1 MFRRPA
7 DAAAPDSAA
16 RSRPLMTPTIDEVLN
31 RIPIWT
37 GVAGL
42 TVTPLPGGIT
52 NTNYRVDVAGEA
64 FVVRVGTPGAEVL
77 GIDREREYRCLIAAG
92 AAGAAPEVVYCR
104 PAEGVLVTR
113 FVPGRALASGETL
126 PPEGVARVVQ
136 TMHRYHNGPAFPG
149 SFSPFRTLDEYR
161 SAARRGSAPL
171 PLDIDSLYS
180 ALARLEEALQP
191 GETTIRPCHNDLW
204 GPNLIDDGQRVVIVD
219 WEYAGMGDLYFDLAN
234 FAIYHCPSD
243 AADTALLRAYFGTVG
258 HGPPARLKL
267 QRAVAELRE
276 AMWYVVARQ
285 IAPHRRD
292 FTAHARAHFD
302 RCRAALGDSRLA
314 TWLTAAS
321 TDV

>member
-1 MFRRPA
+1 MFRKPA
-7 DAAAPDSAA
+7 DAAAPDSTAW
-16 RSRPLMTPTIDEVLN
+16 SRPLMTPTIDEVLS

-52 NTNYRVDVAGEA
+52 NRNYRIDVAGEA

-77 GIDREREYRCLIAAG
+77 GIDREREYRCLVAAS

-104 PAEGVLVTR
+104 PAEGILVTR
-113 FVPGRALASGETL
+113 FVPGRALAPGETL

-136 TMHRYHNGPAFPG
+136 TMRRYHNGPAFAG
-149 SFSPFRTLDEYR
+149 SFSPFRTLDEYL

-171 PLDIDSLYS
+171 PADIDGLYA

-191 GETTIRPCHNDLW
+191 GGTTVRPCHNDLW

-219 WEYAGMGDLYFDLAN
+219 WEYAGMGDPYFDLAN

-243 AADTALLRAYFGTVG
+243 AADAALLRAYFGEVQSRQL
-258 HGPPARLKL
+258 ARLKL
-267 QRAVAELRE
+267 LRAVAELRE
-276 AMWYVVARQ
+276 AMWYVVALQ
-285 IAPHRRD
+285 IAPHRRG
-292 FTAHARAHFD
+292 FGEHARTHFD
-302 RCRAALGDSRLA
+302 RGHAALGDPRLA

>member
-7 DAAAPDSAA
+7 GAAASDSAA
-16 RSRPLMTPTIDEVLN
+16 RSQPLMTPTFDEVLN

-52 NTNYRVDVAGEA
+52 NRNYRIDVAGEA

-77 GIDREREYRCLIAAG
+77 GIDREREYRCLVAAS
-92 AAGAAPEVVYCR
+92 ASGAAPEVVYCR
-104 PAEGVLVTR
+104 PTEGILVTR
-113 FVPGRALASGETL
+113 FVPGRALESGDTP
-126 PPEGVARVVQ
+126 PPEVVARVVQ
-136 TMHRYHNGPAFPG
+136 TMRRYHNGAAFAG
-149 SFSPFRTLDEYR
+149 SFSPFRTLDEYL

-171 PLDIDSLYS
+171 PPDIDGLYA
-180 ALARLEEALQP
+180 ALARLSAALQP
-191 GETTIRPCHNDLW
+191 GGTTVRPCHNDLW
-204 GPNLIDDGQRVVIVD
+204 GPNLIDDGQQVVIVD
-219 WEYAGMGDLYFDLAN
+219 WEYAGMGDPYFDLAN

-243 AADTALLRAYFGTVG
+243 AADTALLRAYFGEVQSRQL
-258 HGPPARLKL
+258 ARLKL
-267 QRAVAELRE
+267 LRAVAELRE
-276 AMWYVVARQ
+276 AMWYAVARQ

-302 RCRAALGDSRLA
+302 RCRAALGNARLA

>member
-7 DAAAPDSAA
+7 DAAAPDSTA

-77 GIDREREYRCLIAAG
+77 GIDREREYRCLVAAS

-113 FVPGRALASGETL
+113 FVPGRALASGETP

-161 SAARRGSAPL
+161 SAARRRSAPL
-171 PLDIDSLYS
+171 PSDIDGLYA
-180 ALARLEEALQP
+180 ALARLEVALRP
-191 GETTIRPCHNDLW
+191 GGTLVRPCHNDLW

-219 WEYAGMGDLYFDLAN
+219 WEYAGMGDPYFDLAN

-243 AADTALLRAYFGTVG
+243 AADTALLRAYFGEVQSRQL
-258 HGPPARLKL
+258 ARLKL
-267 QRAVAELRE
+267 LRAVAELRE
-276 AMWYVVARQ
+276 AMWYVVALQ

-292 FTAHARAHFD
+292 FGEHARTHFA
-302 RCRAALGDSRLA
+302 RGHAALGDPRLV